1 MTAVVIM
8 GVAGC
13 GKSSVGAQLA
23 ERFNCVF
30 IEGDDLHDQS
40 SIDKMSGGRSLTDAD
55 REPWL
60 QRIGNQLAISTDPVI
75 VSCSALKRVYRDTI
89 RNHAGKQVLFIHLSA
104 PQSVI
109 ADRMQ
114 RRTGH
119 FMPTELLD
127 SQFQTLEPLASD
139 EHGSVIDITQ
149 PLELSI
155 NDAGKIVEQYF
166 K

>member
-89 RNHAGKQVLFIHLSA
+89 RIHAGKQVLFIHLSA

-155 NDAGKIVEQYF
+155 NDAGKIVEQYL

>member
-1 MTAVVIM
+1 MTGIVIM

-23 ERFNCVF
+23 ERFGCLF

-40 SIDKMSGGRSLTDAD
+40 SIDKMSSGHSLTDAD

-60 QRIGNQLAISTDPVI
+60 QRVGEQISGCADPVI
-75 VSCSALKRVYRDTI
+75 VSCSALKRAYRDVI
-89 RNHAGKQVLFIHLSA
+89 RLSAGRQVLFLHLSA

-114 RRTGH
+114 QRTNH
-119 FMPTELLD
+119 FMPPALLT
-127 SQFQTLEPLASD
+127 SQFQTLEPLDGD
-139 EHGSVIDITQ
+139 EPGAVIDITQ
-149 PLELSI
+149 PLEQSI

-166 K
+166 R

>member
-55 REPWL
+55 RGPWL

-89 RNHAGKQVLFIHLSA
+89 RIHAGKQVLFIHLSA

-119 FMPTELLD
+119 FMPAELLD
-127 SQFQTLEPLASD
+127 SQFQTCLLYTSPSPRDKRQSRMPSSA
-139 EHGSVIDITQ
+139 
-149 PLELSI
+149 
-155 NDAGKIVEQYF
+155 
-166 K
+166 